1 MKGHPPWPSVVCDEE
16 MLPHSLLTTR
26 PVTAQQP
33 DKSFRKPEYAD
44 GGKRAHERTF
54 PIMFLHT
61 NEFAWMP
68 NTELTPLEPDDES
81 VKSPPEKG
89 KSKMLLAAY
98 AKAAE
103 ANDLQH
109 FKTMLVE
116 HQKALQ
122 QDIEDREALA
132 AEKASAK
139 KSKKSRKSSTAV
151 AEDADEM
158 DVDDDE
164 AAEKP
169 KSKKR
174 KKADDSDNEEKVSA
188 FINPTVSVYTD
199 QRSPQRHL
207 RLEPSSSLRLR
218 KHLLQK
224 PLLKRSLLQ
233 NLLQNRRPR
242 PPKAAAKMIL
252 PLPKLKKNLSP
263 RNKLEK

>member
-16 MLPHSLLTTR
+16 MLPHSLLISR

-33 DKSFRKPEYAD
+33 DKTFRKPEYAD

-68 NTELTPLEPDDES
+68 NTELTPLDPDDES
-81 VKSPPEKG
+81 VKAPPEKG

-98 AKAAE
+98 TKAAE

-132 AEKASAK
+132 AEKAAAK
-139 KSKKSRKSSTAV
+139 KSKKSRKSSDAV
-151 AEDADEM
+151 VEDADEM

-188 FINPTVSVYTD
+188 FIDSTTSVYTD
-199 QRSPQRHL
+199 QQSLQRHL
-207 RLEPSSSLRLR
+207 RLEPSSSLRLL
-218 KHLLQK
+218 KHHLRK
-224 PLLKRSLLQ
+224 PLQRRSLHPKLPR
-233 NLLQNRRPR
+233 NLRPR
-242 PPKAAAKMIL
+242 PPRAAVKTTL
-252 PLPKLKKNLSP
+252 PLLKSRKPL
-263 RNKLEK
+263 

>member
-1 MKGHPPWPSVVCDEE
+1 
-16 MLPHSLLTTR
+16 MLPHSLLTSR
-26 PVTAQQP
+26 PVTARQP
-33 DKSFRKPEYAD
+33 DKTFRKPEYAD

-68 NTELTPLEPDDES
+68 NTELTPLDPEDES

-103 ANDLQH
+103 GNDLQH

-122 QDIEDREALA
+122 QDIEEHEALA
-132 AEKASAK
+132 AEKAAAK
-139 KSKKSRKSSTAV
+139 KSKKSRKSSDAV
-151 AEDADEM
+151 AEDVDAM
-158 DVDDDE
+158 DIDDDE

-174 KKADDSDNEEKVSA
+174 KKVEDSDAEEKVSA
-188 FINPTVSVYTD
+188 SMFPAKFVNTD
-199 QRSPQRHL
+199 QHSL
-207 RLEPSSSLRLR
+207 RRLLKPVPSSSLRLR
-218 KHLLQK
+218 RHHQQKALQRRSRLLNP
-224 PLLKRSLLQ
+224 PLSQKRSLL
-233 NLLQNRRPR
+233 
-242 PPKAAAKMIL
+242 KAAVKTRTL
-252 PLPKLKKNLSP
+252 RLKWK
-263 RNKLEK
+263 RNR